1 MHWKTKSAAF
11 RILSAIPFG
20 GAVHHLLQRHVTRE
34 WPRSEPVLDQLIV
47 AARDILA
54 AAAIDGDLG
63 KKRFLEIG
71 AGRDL
76 AAALA
81 LRMLG
86 VGSVTTLDIDRLAQ
100 IDLVNHAAQYIG
112 RQVGVSVPS
121 FAGFDDLAAFGID
134 YRAPMRITDIGE
146 ESFDCFYSVDTLE
159 HIPPAPL
166 AEVLATSRTRLKS
179 GGVAVHIIDYS
190 DHYAREDGASR
201 INFLRFSD
209 RDWAPHNSR
218 FLYMNRLRH
227 SEFLDLFKQ
236 AGFGSIDADPFRL
249 DAAEIPFDE
258 LDPKFRAMSVDD
270 VATLRARITARP

>member
-20 GAVHHLLQRHVTRE
+20 DTIHHLLQRHVTRE

-63 KKRFLEIG
+63 ETRFLEIG

-76 AAALA
+76 ATALA
-81 LRMLG
+81 LRLLG
-86 VGSVTTLDIDRLAQ
+86 VGSVTTLDIDRLAR
-100 IDLVNHAAQYIG
+100 IDLVNHAAQYIA
-112 RQVGVSVPS
+112 RRVGVSVPS
-121 FAGFDDLAAFGID
+121 IAGFDDLAAFGID

-146 ESFDCFYSVDTLE
+146 ERFDCFYSVDTLE

-166 AEVLATSRTRLKS
+166 AQVLGTSRERLKPD
-179 GGVAVHIIDYS
+179 GVAVHIIDYS

-201 INFLRFSD
+201 INFLRYSD
-209 RDWAPHNSR
+209 RDWEPHNSR

-227 SEFLDLFKQ
+227 SQFLEMFEK
-236 AGFGSIDADPFRL
+236 AGFRSIDADPFRL
-249 DAAEIPFDE
+249 DAAEIPLDE
-258 LDPKFRAMSVDD
+258 LDPKFRGMPIDD
-270 VATLRARITARP
+270 IATLRARVAARP